1 MAENVTHYPA
11 TVEMA
16 MAELPRWLTLLL
28 NKMWSSG
35 YKYSKTVEMLI
46 TSFSPPGK
54 ISLLQEALSQSK
66 WG

>member
-54 ISLLQEALSQSK
+54 ISL
-66 WG
+66 